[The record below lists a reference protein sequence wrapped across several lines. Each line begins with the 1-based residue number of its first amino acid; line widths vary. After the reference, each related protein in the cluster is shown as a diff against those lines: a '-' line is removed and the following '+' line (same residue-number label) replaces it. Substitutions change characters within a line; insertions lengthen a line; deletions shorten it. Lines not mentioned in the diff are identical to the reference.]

1 MKTSLAQRWIA
12 SVTTGAYL
20 FTVIGAAPVE
30 ASFWEDRARARRSDA
45 APSGPGPLLA
55 QRPAALRV
63 SWTPVGSAALSAPVP
78 RPEPSV
84 PGWARAAVSRHGEV
98 RNLWEGPAR
107 GPRVFLLLDAHDVV
121 SAQRNIAGFL
131 AQFSSTAR
139 PVIGVEGTSGAFAF
153 DRYRDLLAPADQ
165 RALAEHLLKK
175 GFLNGVELFALTAET
190 APALWGVEDPALYDA
205 HVRAYRASLPVSDKT
220 RAALARLKTD
230 SQEAAD
236 RLFSPE
242 LRALDKEIAAR
253 HEDRSDAARYAAV
266 LAEALG
272 DAAGPQTRRFLS
284 AKRLEEGFAFPDVEQ
299 ARAAFIER
307 VSPRLSPFETQHLV
321 RLTAE
326 FRAGGLSG
334 RDYYARLE
342 ETAASKGVPVSA
354 YPPFQKYIR
363 YVAAAEAV
371 DPTAL
376 LEEWD
381 VSEDRAYARRS
392 RPSERPLIEWIQDL
406 RLAERAVTHALTPVE
421 WERVRAR
428 RARWG
433 DWVERATALGAP
445 VDAATDLRSTLPV
458 FESFCEAADARNA
471 ALLDNALAAAERRG
485 ARDVVLVT
493 GGFHAPA
500 LRRLLEVKGLSH
512 AVVAPFVTEVPEDGT
527 GYLQAFA
534 STRTPLERLLLG
546 DRLFMNPPSATSV
559 AVQDPASP
567 FHAAAKALDRAALV
581 YSVPLV
587 RGADLNGFIA
597 KGGWKATAAWDATG
611 DRRTVEIRFAGSA
624 QSVMVASPRDGA
636 AASGEGLARSV
647 EETGARV
654 VETDT
659 VGGVPY
665 ALGGKTLV
673 RAIPEWIAGAAFLMW
688 WGAASLAPPALLWGL
703 GAGAIAGGLM
713 LRGMILGAAF
723 LHGAGHA
730 AAARTEGGASFRGSL
745 AAYARSLG
753 WTGLVPFAP
762 VFLPGLSPEKEAP
775 KMDIGPMA
783 DGAARRVALAGPLA
797 NLTAVGLVAPFLS
810 LTGTLGLTDLVLA
823 AFAGINLWTALASVS
838 DLRTALSGV
847 GRVLACG
854 VVGVVYGGP
863 NPKSETLPEGV
874 QRLMDGAV
882 LRTLHRGGQSGG
894 VAAVAVREN
903 GHAEFSFFVEKTAKE
918 RDRRAR
924 LGALMR
930 AGMARLAARAQKA
943 GFGGLRRLVVIGHT
957 RYGTNLAQ
965 PVAVNAHPHTS
976 AGETDTVLYIGDGK
990 RDAKYERPW
999 ERPVDAPTV
1008 KSVALPRGVAIA
1020 HNGDDNA
1027 TVLFRRGDRKVE
1039 LSNEDDARLSER
1051 MTGHQNPAQGD
1062 SPQIATRFD
1071 RWITQGSVRASL
1083 RLALLNTSLESLPG
1097 EDLSAEEVLARAPT
1111 PATLDGLMQAKTF
1124 QGFAAEL
1131 EALHRRHPAATH
1143 GEALF
1148 AAAGARGVSDEAVWD
1163 LEDAVPFVG
1172 GSDIEKLRNTL
1183 ADQSRAVFKILPW
1196 FAALEGADQARAARR
1211 FADLYLKFFFTGD
1224 LRRAGVHLLRRAD
1237 PTSTFGVMAGTLLE
1251 GESAVWLRQRQPFY
1265 LWMSTDGLSVA
1276 GSSEA
1281 KAFLGARAGESPFR
1295 HRLTLKNGEV
1305 ATLRGTRL
1313 VIDHVERGRVASY
1326 DLSRPAEAFADARW
1340 LDLETSPHVTAST
1353 SEAVPAEKR
1362 VRDDTETIPWVNAK
1376 LAEDFADPKSN
1387 NSRSADALVG
1397 LLADRL
1403 AKRKSAG
1410 GGIDLVIVGTEK
1422 SFDAAS
1428 AHARILEKI
1437 SSLAGR
1443 RLNVRVVYGAEFTR
1457 EDLVQMRDEGFGAD
1471 TVVLGLTSSG
1481 QTANTFYA
1489 LEGLHAAWRGLR
1501 EKAGLPDD
1509 ATPPHFLV
1517 SADIDNPYTEEVL
1530 GQGLGAG
1537 DPFKARNF
1545 VTFPA
1550 LDPFHPAEAATVTHK
1565 ATERLLKEVSARFAA
1580 ALAAKSRRW
1589 AGGGLPGHIPGSI
1602 RRMVDNGDELDRR
1615 ITGLDADGNPHR
1627 HLRRTGETNDIP
1639 DQIGAGA
1646 DRLSQAFLE
1655 SLWATGATALFIAVT
1670 LLFHATPA
1678 SVLLSGFPNE
1688 AYLFADGVPLLAAGV
1703 GLLTVAGA
1711 AWKTRAWRWHGLF
1724 AALGGVAVFGAG
1736 LFAGESLVLALDAA
1750 GRAAGWGALG
1760 TGWGSLPLGLDVSPV
1775 NLVNAFT
1782 YIFFFFGFTLALRKY
1797 QGRPLW
1803 DRLGGR
1809 VLVLADAQHSI
1820 ARLSAARWRRML
1832 SHRFGW
1838 MGLNSINESS
1848 LGRLT
1853 HEEALNSNVRGN
1865 IYLQGEARHAE
1876 GPTLMN
1882 YKQLGGSPNGPGRVW
1897 RMGIGHKPRAQAS
1910 AAYSEGYISLHMKS
1924 DDVAGSDPDLAVLQ
1938 DLVQDGPARDTAGMV
1953 LSLEVAERMAG
1964 IRPLNFVVGMT
1975 SSEAKTSTTQ
1985 QPFAPLS
1992 EGEVRA
1998 VFGLA
2003 PRLETRAAT
2012 AEILP
2017 DPLPEVGPS
2026 VGTPA
2031 AAPARKSSPP
2041 RPTDVEV
2048 PPSPSDTA
2056 PRVAGWVW
2064 RWTRMAALALVV
2076 VILSS
2081 SGERVLSSARNA
2093 LDRPAPAVV
2102 GSLVGAETVQKSV
2115 PAGVQNV
2122 APPVVVLEAAVPLT
2136 TRVWYHAKGTGE
2148 LKLKKG
2154 MIPAGTALTV
2164 IRRNPEKTLVRVR
2177 AQTPGARAVWVR
2189 AAEFDRGTRVRT
2201 EAAPVTSFNPPNI
2214 PLSQQAVPLDAA
2226 GAPWLAPVVP
2236 VLSMVGRRRA
2246 AQNKTPGALLRR
2258 RLLGGARAW
2267 SVADRPWAE
2276 ALAGYLEKPTDTDWA
2291 EQALRTALAYGALG
2305 GARWGA
2311 DRGWQNDFRETRSI
2325 LKGAALSPREGRA
2338 LTTLARRAA
2347 AWTRGGSPTAFS
2359 DGAVAVLDLTEA
2371 EKETH
2376 LWHHWAAAAERTA
2389 RGEPAPVL
2397 VARSER
2403 QRERL
2408 EAAWAAWRGEA
2419 PPAGAWVY
2427 LDVLDGRTVTRGTDG
2442 LPATVRLGG
2451 VLKAAG
2457 VNPDRLSA
2465 VDVVSGV
2472 GGAHAWDRS
2481 DLPANVVVRMIIGLL
2496 RELTLTAV
2504 LDEAQNALRSAR
2516 AALTAA

>member
-1 MKTSLAQRWIA
+1 MKTSLAKRWIA

-20 FTVIGAAPVE
+20 LTVIGAAPVE
-30 ASFWEDRARARRSDA
+30 ASFWEERARARRPEA
-45 APSGPGPLLA
+45 GPVRPGLLMA
-55 QRPAALRV
+55 QLPAAVRV
-63 SWTPVGSAALSAPVP
+63 PLAPAGAAVPSSPVP
-78 RPEPSV
+78 RSEPSV
-84 PGWARAAVSRHGEV
+84 PGWARGAVSRHGEV
-98 RNLWEGPAR
+98 RNLWEGTAR
-107 GPRVFLLLDAHDVV
+107 GPRVFLLLDAHDVF

-131 AQFSSTAR
+131 SHFSSTAR
-139 PVIGVEGTSGAFAF
+139 PLVGVEGTAGAFAF
-153 DRYRDLLAPADQ
+153 DRYRELLPPADQ
-165 RALAEHLLKK
+165 RALADHLLKK
-175 GFLNGVELFALTAET
+175 GLVNGVELFALTT
-190 APALWGVEDPALYDA
+190 DTLPALWGVETPALYDA
-205 HVRAYRASLPVSDKT
+205 NVRAYRASLPVGGKT
-220 RAALARLKTD
+220 RAALARLKTAA
-230 SQEAAD
+230 QEEAD
-236 RLFSPE
+236 RLFSLD
-242 LRALDKEIAAR
+242 LRALDGEIAAR
-253 HEDRSDAARYAAV
+253 HEDQSDASRYAAV
-266 LAEALG
+266 LAAALG
-272 DAAGPQTRRFLS
+272 DAVGPQTRRFLS
-284 AKRLEEGFAFPDVEQ
+284 AKQLEEGFSFPDVEQ

-307 VSPRLSPFETQHLV
+307 VSPRLTPLETEFLV
-321 RLTAE
+321 RLTSA
-326 FRAGGLSG
+326 FRAGNLSA
-334 RDYYARLE
+334 REYYARLE
-342 ETAASKGVPVSA
+342 ETAAAKGVPVSA

-381 VSEDRAYARRS
+381 ASEERAYARKA
-392 RPSERPLIEWIQDL
+392 RPAELPLIEWIQDL
-406 RLAERAVTHALTPVE
+406 RRAERAVGHALTPVE

-428 RARWG
+428 RGGWL
-433 DWVERATALGAP
+433 DRAVAAGAP
-445 VDAATDLRSTLPV
+445 LDHAMELRAGLSV
-458 FESFCEAADARNA
+458 FESFFEAADARNA
-471 ALLDNALAAAERRG
+471 ALLDNLLAEGGRRG

-500 LRRLLEVKGLSH
+500 LRRLLEEKGLSH
-512 AVVAPFVTEVPEDGT
+512 VVVAPFITDAPEEGA

-534 STRTPLERLLLG
+534 PTRTPLERLLLG
-546 DRLFMNPPSATSV
+546 DRLFMNPLSATSV
-559 AVQDPASP
+559 AAQDPASP

-587 RGADLNGFIA
+587 RGADLKSLIA
-597 KGGWKATAAWDATG
+597 KGGWKASVDWGTTG
-611 DRRTVEIRFAGSA
+611 DRRTVEVRFNGDA
-624 QSVMVASPRDGA
+624 QSVVVASSREGA
-636 AASGEGLARSV
+636 AVGGEALARSV
-647 EETGARV
+647 EENGARV

-665 ALGGKTLV
+665 ALGGKTLF
-673 RAIPEWIAGAAFLMW
+673 RAVPELIAGAAFLMW
-688 WGAASLAPPALLWGL
+688 WGAASLAPPALLWGV
-703 GAGAIAGGLM
+703 GAGAVAGGLM
-713 LRGMILGAAF
+713 LRGVVLGAAF

-730 AAARTEGGASFRGSL
+730 AAARAEGGRPFL
-745 AAYARSLG
+745 AALASYGRSLG

-762 VFLPGLSPEKEAP
+762 VFLPGLSPEKDAP
-775 KMDIGPMA
+775 KMDIGPLA
-783 DGAARRVALAGPLA
+783 EGPARRVALAGPLA

-810 LTGTLGLTDLVLA
+810 ITGPLGVTDLVLA

-863 NPKSETLPEGV
+863 NPKSETLPAGV
-874 QRLMDGAV
+874 RSLMDGAV

-903 GHAEFSFFVEKTAKE
+903 GHAEFSFFIEKTAKE

-957 RYGTNLAQ
+957 RYGTNLAR

-976 AGETDTVLYIGDGK
+976 AGETDTILYIGDAK

-999 ERPVDAPTV
+999 ERPVEAPVV
-1008 KSVALPRGVAIA
+1008 KSAALPRGMAIA

-1039 LSNEDDARLSER
+1039 LSNDDDARLSER
-1051 MTGHQNPAQGD
+1051 MTGYKNPAQGD

-1071 RWITQGSVRASL
+1071 RWITQGSVRASM
-1083 RLALLNTSLESLPG
+1083 RLALLNAALETMPDG
-1097 EDLSAEEVLARAPT
+1097 EAAVEDVLVRAPT
-1111 PATLDGLMQAKTF
+1111 PTVLEGLMQAKAF
-1124 QGFAAEL
+1124 AGFAAEAA
-1131 EALHRRHPAATH
+1131 ALQRRHPAATTWE
-1143 GEALF
+1143 GLF
-1148 AAAGARGVSDEAVWD
+1148 AAAGARGVSEDAVWD
-1163 LEDAVPFVG
+1163 LEEAVPFDP
-1172 GSDIEKLRNTL
+1172 GSDLEALRNVL
-1183 ADQSRAVFKILPW
+1183 SAQSQTVFKMLPW
-1196 FAALEGADQARAARR
+1196 YADLDAPAQALAARR
-1211 FADLYLKFFFTGD
+1211 FADLFLKNFFTGD
-1224 LRRAGVHLLRRAD
+1224 LRRAAIHLLRRAD

-1265 LWMSTDGLSVA
+1265 LWMSADGKSVA

-1281 KAFLGARAGESPFR
+1281 KAFLGAQSGESLFR
-1295 HRLTLKNGEV
+1295 YRLTLKNGEV
-1305 ATLRGTRL
+1305 ATLRGGRL
-1313 VIDHVERGRVASY
+1313 VIDHVERGRVASH
-1326 DLSRPAEAFADARW
+1326 DLSRPAATLADPRW

-1353 SEAVPAEKR
+1353 AESVPAEKR
-1362 VRDDTETIPWVNAK
+1362 VRDDMETIPWVNAK
-1376 LAEDFADPKSN
+1376 LAEDFADPDSN

-1397 LLADRL
+1397 LLIERL
-1403 AKRKSAG
+1403 AKRKATG

-1422 SFDAAS
+1422 SFDAAT
-1428 AHARILEKI
+1428 AHARVLEKI

-1443 RLNVRVVYGAEFTR
+1443 RLNVRAVYGAEFTR
-1457 EDLVQMRDEGFGAD
+1457 EDLVQLRDEGFGAD

-1489 LEGLHAAWRGLR
+1489 LEGLHAAWRGQR
-1501 EKAGLPDD
+1501 EKAGLPAD

-1517 SADIDNPYTEEVL
+1517 SADVDNPYTEEVL

-1565 ATERLLKEVSARFAA
+1565 ATERLLKEVSVRFAEG
-1580 ALAAKSRRW
+1580 LVTKSRRW
-1589 AGGGLPGHIPGSI
+1589 SGGGLPASLPGDV

-1615 ITGLDADGNPHR
+1615 ITGRNADGNPHR
-1627 HLRRTGETNDIP
+1627 VLRRSGETNDIP
-1639 DQIGAGA
+1639 DQIGAQA

-1688 AYLFADGVPLLAAGV
+1688 AYLFADGVPLLAAGI

-1736 LFAGESLVLALDAA
+1736 LFAGESLVLAMDFLGHATGA
-1750 GRAAGWGALG
+1750 GPLG
-1760 TGWGSLPLGLDVSPV
+1760 TRWGSLPLPLDVSPV
-1775 NLVNAFT
+1775 NLVNMVT
-1782 YIFFFFGFTLALRKY
+1782 YIFFFFGFTLALRKI
-1797 QGRPLW
+1797 QDRPLW

-1809 VLVLADAQHSI
+1809 VLVLSDAQHSL

-1897 RMGIGHKPRAQAS
+1897 RMGIGHKPRERAS
-1910 AAYSEGYISLHMKS
+1910 AAYSEGYISLHMKD
-1924 DDVAGSDPDLAVLQ
+1924 DDVAGADPDRGALQ
-1938 DLVQDGPARDTAGMV
+1938 DLLQDGPARDTAGMV

-1985 QPFAPLS
+1985 QPFAPLA
-1992 EGEVRA
+1992 EDEVRA

-2003 PRLETRAAT
+2003 PRPETRVGAP
-2012 AEILP
+2012 EILS
-2017 DPLPEVGPS
+2017 DPQPEVGPS
-2026 VGTPA
+2026 GETPA
-2031 AAPARKSSPP
+2031 PTPTVNETGVKP
-2041 RPTDVEV
+2041 RPA
-2048 PPSPSDTA
+2048 PSDPSRTEA
-2056 PRVAGWVW
+2056 SRRAADGVW
-2064 RWTRMAALALVV
+2064 RWARVAALALVAV
-2076 VILSS
+2076 LLSS
-2081 SGERVLSSARNA
+2081 SGERVLSSARNI
-2093 LDRPAPAVV
+2093 LDRPAPAV
-2102 GSLVGAETVQKSV
+2102 STPRATGA
-2115 PAGVQNV
+2115 PALFPV
-2122 APPVVVLEAAVPLT
+2122 APPVTVLEAATPLT

-2154 MIPAGTALTV
+2154 TIPAGTALTV
-2164 IRRNPEKTLVRVR
+2164 LRRNPEKTLVRVR

-2201 EAAPVTSFNPPNI
+2201 EAAPVKSSKPDPVSFSSP
-2214 PLSQQAVPLDAA
+2214 AVPLDTA
-2226 GAPWLAPVVP
+2226 GAPWLAPVLP
-2236 VLSMVGRRRA
+2236 VLSTFGRRRA
-2246 AQNKTPGALLRR
+2246 TPPKTPGALLRR

-2267 SVADRPWAE
+2267 NAVDRPWAE
-2276 ALAGYLEKPTDTDWA
+2276 ALAGYVDKPTDTGWT
-2291 EQALRTALAYGALG
+2291 EQALRLALSYGALG
-2305 GARWGA
+2305 GGRWAG
-2311 DRGWQNDFRETRSI
+2311 DRRWQDDFRFTRAI
-2325 LKGAALSPREGRA
+2325 LKGAPLTPGEGRA

-2347 AWTRGGSPTAFS
+2347 AWSRGTARAAFA
-2359 DGAVAVLDLTEA
+2359 DGAVAIVDLTDA
-2371 EKETH
+2371 QKETH
-2376 LWHHWAAAAERTA
+2376 LWHHWAAAAERAA
-2389 RGEPAPVL
+2389 RGGPAPVL

-2403 QRERL
+2403 QRESL
-2408 EAAWAAWRGEA
+2408 EAAWTAWRGDA
-2419 PPAGAWVY
+2419 PPTGTWVY
-2427 LDVLDGRTVTRGTDG
+2427 LDALDDRVVARDG
-2442 LPATVRLGG
+2442 DGAPATVRLGG
-2451 VLKAAG
+2451 LLTVAG
-2457 VNPDRLSA
+2457 HDPKGVTA

-2472 GGAHAWDRS
+2472 GGAQAWDRS
-2481 DLPANVVVRMIIGLL
+2481 DLPATVAVRMIIGLL
-2496 RELTLTAV
+2496 RELTLTTV
-2504 LDEAQNALRSAR
+2504 LEEAQNALRSAR